1 MPAPEHEQLEVS
13 GLDAW
18 APAEGAALAA
28 LLALTDGTRTLP

>member
-18 APAEGAALAA
+18 APAEAAALGA
-28 LLALTDGTRTLP
+28 LLTLTDGTRALP